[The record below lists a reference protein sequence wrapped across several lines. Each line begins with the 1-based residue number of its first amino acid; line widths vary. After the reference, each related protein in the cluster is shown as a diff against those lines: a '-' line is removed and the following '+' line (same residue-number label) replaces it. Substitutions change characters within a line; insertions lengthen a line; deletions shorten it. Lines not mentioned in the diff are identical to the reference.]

1 MASKKLNLDVDQ
13 LSVESFEPQAAE
25 NERRGTVRGN
35 GLFAITVNGTCYDGT
50 CRGYGTCNIYPC
62 KPIP

>member
-13 LSVESFEPQAAE
+13 LSVESFEPQEMEGAA
-25 NERRGTVRGN
+25 RGTVRGN
-35 GLFAITVNGTCYDGT
+35 GLFATVDGTCVDGT
-50 CRGYGTCNIYPC
+50 CRGYGTCGIYPC